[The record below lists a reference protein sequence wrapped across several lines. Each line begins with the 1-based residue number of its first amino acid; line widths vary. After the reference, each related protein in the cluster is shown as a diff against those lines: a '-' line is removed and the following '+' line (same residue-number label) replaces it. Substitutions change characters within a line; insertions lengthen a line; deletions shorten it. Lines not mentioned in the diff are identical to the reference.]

1 MKVAKVVPI
10 FKGGEKKHFTNY
22 RPVSLLPQFSKVL
35 EKLFHSRLSN
45 FIDRYS
51 ILNDN
56 QYGFR
61 KNRSTSLALL
71 ELVEKLTAGL
81 DNKDITI
88 GIFVDLKKAFDT
100 IDHGILLQKL

>member
-1 MKVAKVVPI
+1 MLFQYSKEERKN
-10 FKGGEKKHFTNY
+10 FTNY

-45 FIDRYS
+45 SIDRYS

-56 QYGFR
+56 QCGFR

-71 ELVEKLTAGL
+71 ELVEKLTAGF
-81 DNKDITI
+81 NNR
-88 GIFVDLKKAFDT
+88 
-100 IDHGILLQKL
+100 

>member
-10 FKGGEKKHFTNY
+10 FKGGEKKLFTNY

-71 ELVEKLTAGL
+71 ELVEQQ
-81 DNKDITI
+81 
-88 GIFVDLKKAFDT
+88 V
-100 IDHGILLQKL
+100 